1 MGKFK
6 SFLWFCSG
14 GNMSLLKKCPT
25 ESNKYIGIGGTVFF
39 TGLLAALSG
48 GYALYTVFELWY
60 WAVLFGLVWGLMIFN
75 LDRFIVSGMRKRDSI
90 WSEWRIAFPR
100 LVLAVLLAI
109 VISKPLELKVFEKE
123 INKKVEA
130 SKIADLA
137 KSKEELDAVFPEV
150 ERLENEN
157 QLLKQE
163 ILEKEAFRDQRQKEY
178 DAERFGEKTP
188 GTTGIVGL
196 GVNAAKKE
204 QQLDAAENE
213 LINVR
218 ERNWKKIDENEL
230 EINNI
235 LEDKQQVF
243 LQQKAMIDQYDG
255 IAARM
260 DALSVLTAESKAI
273 AAANLFI
280 VLLFIAIET
289 APVVVKLISNRGPY
303 DLLLDKSESAVAVY
317 AHEQKFKN
325 QEESNMR
332 LKYFSETSTL
342 ENDLKIRNKNH
353 RSVLVSKAEHD
364 WLENKFQKGSPK
376 ETPVEAEE
384 DQV

>member
-1 MGKFK
+1 MGKLK
-6 SFLWFCSG
+6 RFLWFCSG
-14 GNMSLLKKCPT
+14 GSKSLLKRCPT

-48 GYALYTVFELWY
+48 GYALFTVFESWY
-60 WAVLFGLVWGLMIFN
+60 WAVLFGMVWGLMIFN
-75 LDRFIVSGMRKRDSI
+75 LDRYIVSGMRKRDSI
-90 WSEWRIAFPR
+90 WSELRMAFPR

-130 SKIADLA
+130 GKVADLA
-137 KSKEELDAVFPEV
+137 SSKKELDAVFPEI

-157 QLLKQE
+157 RLLKQE

-178 DAERFGEKTP
+178 DAERFGEKTS

-196 GVNAAKKE
+196 GMNAEKKE
-204 QQLDAAENE
+204 KQLNAAENE
-213 LINVR
+213 LVRVR
-218 ERNWKKIDENEL
+218 ERNWGKIDENEF
-230 EINNI
+230 EINKI

-260 DALSVLTAESKAI
+260 DALSELTAESKAI
-273 AAANLFI
+273 ATANLFI
-280 VLLFIAIET
+280 VLLFVAIET
-289 APVVVKLISNRGPY
+289 APVIVKLISNKGPY

-317 AHEQKFKN
+317 VYEQKFKN

-332 LKYFSETSTL
+332 LKFFKETSTI

-353 RSVLVSKAEHD
+353 RSVLVSKAERD
-364 WLENKFQKGSPK
+364 WLEDKFQQGKQK
-376 ETPVEAEE
+376 EAPVEAEE